1 MNKKQTK
8 DQANSN
14 ENPIPQIPTIS
25 RFDKRAQNAIL
36 KDSKFSNTSVK
47 GMAPQFR
54 IHQHKGA

>member
-1 MNKKQTK
+1 MNKKQTIEPAK
-8 DQANSN
+8 SIVS
-14 ENPIPQIPTIS
+14 PVSQIPTIS

-36 KDSKFSNTSVK
+36 KDSKYSKTSIK